1 MEAEQPLDEKILRR
15 IPAEIILL
23 TFMMALGVWIL
34 FDVIT
39 AAFVLLGGILA
50 AVGFIWLRQSVTK
63 FLFSGKK
70 KALRTG
76 ILIYSLRLVLIIA
89 IFFIIILFFSKEI
102 FALVAGFS
110 TIILVF
116 LVEAIIALSSL
127 KQWKS

>member
-1 MEAEQPLDEKILRR
+1 METEQSLDEKILRR

-70 KALRTG
+70 NALRTG
-76 ILIYSLRLVLIIA
+76 ILIYSLRLMLIIA
-89 IFFIIILFFSKEI
+89 IFFIIILFFSKKI

>member
-1 MEAEQPLDEKILRR
+1 MEAEQPRDEKILRR
-15 IPAEIILL
+15 IPYEILL
-23 TFMMALGVWIL
+23 VSCVMALGSWVL

-39 AAFVLLGGILA
+39 AAFVLMGGILA
-50 AVGFIWLRQSVTK
+50 AGGFIWLRQSVTK
-63 FLFSGKK
+63 FLLSGKK
-70 KALRTG
+70 SALKAG
-76 ILIYSLRLVLIIA
+76 ILDYSLRLVLIIA
-89 IFFIIILFFSKEI
+89 IFFIIILFFSKKI

>member
-1 MEAEQPLDEKILRR
+1 METEQPLDEKILRR

-70 KALRTG
+70 NALRTG
-76 ILIYSLRLVLIIA
+76 ILIYSLRLMLIIA
-89 IFFIIILFFSKEI
+89 IFFIIILFFSKKI